1 MRRLLS
7 AALRGVTKPVAWG
20 IALTISLTSFQAVAD
35 QIVARMSGHWSPTH
49 QSSIH
54 SQMFADEVTKRSG
67 GRLKIEYYPS
77 KQLFGIREVLGAIT
91 SGAVELG
98 GVVGVVANLAMGWM
112 K

>member
-7 AALRGVTKPVAWG
+7 ATLRGATKPAALG
-20 IALTISLTSFQAVAD
+20 IALTMSLTSFQAVAD

-77 KQLFGIREVLGAIT
+77 KQLFGIREVLGAHQARPDAPT
-91 SGAVELG
+91 SHRSPKWQTG
-98 GVVGVVANLAMGWM
+98 
-112 K
+112 